1 MKLKDGVY
9 DILKWLVIIVL
20 PAAAVFYG
28 RLAGAWGWP
37 YSEAITETI
46 VAVQMFLGAIIGV
59 STASYYADQAK
70 AQDYVAEEGELP
82 VIIQDAEE

>member
-20 PAAAVFYG
+20 PAAAVFYS

-37 YSEAITETI
+37 YAEAIKETI
-46 VAVQMFLGAIIGV
+46 IALQAFLGAIIGV

-70 AQDYVAEEGELP
+70 QPTIGIDEEGELP
-82 VIIQDAEE
+82 VIIED